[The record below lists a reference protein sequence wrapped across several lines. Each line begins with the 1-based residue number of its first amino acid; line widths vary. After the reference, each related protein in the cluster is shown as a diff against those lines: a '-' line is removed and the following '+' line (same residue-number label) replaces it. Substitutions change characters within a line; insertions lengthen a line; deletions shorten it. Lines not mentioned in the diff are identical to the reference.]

1 MAVAIPRY
9 IGCMNS
15 RIDNQVQAVNATGP
29 AQEQVVPSLG
39 RPLPAR
45 AAAPARRNVMDTL
58 LGNNQLVA
66 LDGSGGDP
74 YNATGRQFR
83 R

>member
-1 MAVAIPRY
+1 
-9 IGCMNS
+9 MNS
-15 RIDNQVQAVNATGP
+15 GIENQVQSASATGP
-29 AQEQVVPSLG
+29 VREQVVPGLG
-39 RPLPAR
+39 RPVPAR
-45 AAAPARRNVMDTL
+45 QAPAGQRSVMDTL
-58 LGNNQLVA
+58 LGNNQLAA

>member
-1 MAVAIPRY
+1 MATADGRY
-9 IGCMNS
+9 IGPMNS
-15 RIDNQVQAVNATGP
+15 GIENQVQAANASGP
-29 AQEQVVPSLG
+29 GHEQVVPGLG
-39 RPLPAR
+39 RPKAR
-45 AAAPARRNVMDTL
+45 PAAPAQRNVMDTL
-58 LGNNQLVA
+58 LGNHQLAA